1 MATESTDITVP
12 NDEEIINAEVPKP
25 KTKNPKR
32 VEQGKK
38 LAEWNKKN
46 KKQSKVSPQTDSVPV
61 EKSVENCVQKDK
73 NYWFVGGVVIIGGVV
88 IGTLYFTRRGAQVQ
102 ESTVQVETPVSETQP
117 DDFYMA

>member
-1 MATESTDITVP
+1 MTHHHV
-12 NDEEIINAEVPKP
+12 IIRQRDRKP